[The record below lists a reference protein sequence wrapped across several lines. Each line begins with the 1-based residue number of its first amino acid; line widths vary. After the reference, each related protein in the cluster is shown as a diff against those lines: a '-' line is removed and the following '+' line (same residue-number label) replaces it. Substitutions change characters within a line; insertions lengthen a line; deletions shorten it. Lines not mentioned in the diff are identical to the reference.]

1 MDTSLVHITERETL
15 DWGIV
20 TLKERKAFSTT
31 EE

>member
-1 MDTSLVHITERETL
+1 VHITEKVNV

-20 TLKERKAFSTT
+20 IGKERKAFSTT